1 MKPRKLFLMECHI
14 AGRKYHDADEVWDE
28 LKVGTQLTLKRDT
41 ENRYD
46 PNAVAIVYT
55 KNDEEYLLGY
65 IPRDEN
71 DTLAAFLDMGWDD
84 VFECRLSK
92 VNEAVHYE
100 EQLHAT
106 IRIKQHPTNNNR
118 RP

>member
-1 MKPRKLFLMECHI
+1 MECHI
-14 AGRKYHDADEVWDE
+14 AGRRYHDADEVWNE
-28 LKVGTQLTLKRDT
+28 LKVGTLLTLKRDA

-46 PNAVAIVYT
+46 PKAVAIVYT
-55 KNDEEYLLGY
+55 KDEEEYVLGF

-71 DTLAAFLDMGWDD
+71 DTLADFLDMGWDEI
-84 VFECRLSK
+84 FECRLSK
-92 VNEAVHYE
+92 IDGTAHYE

-106 IRIKQHPTNNNR
+106 IRIKQHPSNHNC